1 MDDSNKILLKNN
13 EVNKLESLG
22 KIESLTKI

>member
-1 MDDSNKILLKNN
+1 MDDSDKLLLKNN